1 MEKEIVGL
9 PTGFKALDEKL
20 GGLRKGEVVVI
31 ASRPSVGKTSLA
43 MNVAECLSL
52 GHDINGIPFVGKSE
66 GRHAV
71 LYFSL
76 EMLSASFA
84 KRMLCSR
91 AHINAWQLERD
102 VIDEAESA
110 AVKVAV
116 ADAANEMGQAR
127 LYVEDTANLDI
138 EELCKKAKSM
148 KRDNGIE
155 LVVVDYLQ
163 LCNSKIA
170 SEGGRKSELSHVFAH
185 LKLMAKELMV
195 PVVVLVQSFKQIDRD
210 KLPTLSDLRDVA
222 VIEEN
227 ADIVMFLRR
236 IPPYYD
242 SEIKASEEDVA
253 ILDIAKNRK
262 GETGEVKMTF
272 SREFMRFGNAIEGR
286 EG

>member
-43 MNVAECLSL
+43 MNV
-52 GHDINGIPFVGKSE
+52 V
-66 GRHAV
+66 
-71 LYFSL
+71 
-76 EMLSASFA
+76 
-84 KRMLCSR
+84 
-91 AHINAWQLERD
+91 
-102 VIDEAESA
+102 
-110 AVKVAV
+110 
-116 ADAANEMGQAR
+116 
-127 LYVEDTANLDI
+127 
-138 EELCKKAKSM
+138 
-148 KRDNGIE
+148 
-155 LVVVDYLQ
+155 
-163 LCNSKIA
+163 
-170 SEGGRKSELSHVFAH
+170 
-185 LKLMAKELMV
+185 KELMV
-195 PVVVLVQSFKQIDRD
+195 PVVVLVQLFKRFDEAE
-210 KLPTLSDLRDVA
+210 LPTLSDLRDVA

>member
-76 EMLSASFA
+76 EMPSSSFA

-91 AHINAWQLERD
+91 AQINAWRLERD
-102 VIDEAESA
+102 MIDEAEKA
-110 AVKVAV
+110 AVEVAV
-116 ADAANEMGQAR
+116 TGAASEIGQAR
-127 LYVEDTANLDI
+127 LYIEDTPNLDV
-138 EELCKKAKSM
+138 EELCKSAKSM

-195 PVVVLVQSFKQIDRD
+195 PVVVLVQLFKQIDRD

-227 ADIVMFLRR
+227 ADIVMFLHR

>member
-1 MEKEIVGL
+1 MGKVIDGS

-76 EMLSASFA
+76 EMSSASFA

-91 AHINAWQLERD
+91 ARINAWRLERD
-102 VIDEAESA
+102 MTDE
-110 AVKVAV
+110 AVKVA
-116 ADAANEMGQAR
+116 AARAASELGQAR
-127 LYVEDTANLDI
+127 LHIDDTPNLDV
-138 EELCKKAKSM
+138 EALREKAKSM

-155 LVVVDYLQ
+155 LVIVDYLQ
-163 LCNSKIA
+163 LCNGKTA
-170 SEGGRKSELSHVFAH
+170 APGGRQAKLSHVFAD
-185 LKLMAKELMV
+185 LKLIAMELMV
-195 PVVVLVQSFKQIDRD
+195 PVVVLVQLLKQIDMD
-210 KLPTLSDLRDVA
+210 KSPTLSDLHDVA
-222 VIEEN
+222 DVEKN
-227 ADIVMFLRR
+227 ADVVMLLHRT
-236 IPPYYD
+236 PPYYG
-242 SEIKASEEDVA
+242 SEVKATEEDVA

-262 GETGEVKMTF
+262 GETGQVKMTF
-272 SREFMRFGNAIEGR
+272 SRGFMRFGNAIKGE
-286 EG
+286 ED

>member
-52 GHDINGIPFVGKSE
+52 GHDINGIPFVGKRD

-76 EMLSASFA
+76 EMSSASFA

-91 AHINAWQLERD
+91 AHINAWHLERD
-102 VIDEAESA
+102 VIDEAEKA
-110 AVKVAV
+110 AVEVAV
-116 ADAANEMGQAR
+116 TGAASEIGQAR
-127 LYVEDTANLDI
+127 LYIEDTPNMDV

-170 SEGGRKSELSHVFAH
+170 SEGGRKSELSHAFAH

-195 PVVVLVQSFKQIDRD
+195 PVVVLVQLFKQIDRD

-236 IPPYYD
+236 ISPYYD